1 MGFVILYAAKFMAKK
16 RKRLSKTKSSNP
28 VGRPTVMTPETI
40 RKLETAFLLG
50 CSDNEAC
57 FSAGIGRSTLADYE
71 RDHPEFSERKKAL
84 KNNPVFVARQTI
96 LNAMMQGDA
105 KTAMWFLERKR
116 RSEFGKESRLT
127 AEIQHGV
134 IQPIDMNDW
143 ANEQNCA
150 FLGLESES
158 EASEE

>member
-1 MGFVILYAAKFMAKK
+1 ML
-16 RKRLSKTKSSNP
+16 
-28 VGRPTVMTPETI
+28 
-40 RKLETAFLLG
+40 
-50 CSDNEAC
+50 
-57 FSAGIGRSTLADYE
+57 
-71 RDHPEFSERKKAL
+71 
-84 KNNPVFVARQTI
+84 
-96 LNAMMQGDA
+96 QGDA